1 MPPVEMITFEHI
13 KKKPVLHAVL
23 AVPCIV
29 SLTVLSVPDLLNSKN
44 GKLREARVNP
54 VSQVFVYIPITE
66 EASLPCS
73 FLLTYVNFGLVCLIR
88 SFTVY

>member
-1 MPPVEMITFEHI
+1 MITFEHI

-23 AVPCIV
+23 ALPCIV

-44 GKLREARVNP
+44 GKLREAFARLNP
-54 VSQVFVYIPITE
+54 ASQVFVYVPITE

-73 FLLTYVNFGLVCLIR
+73 FLLT
-88 SFTVY
+88 